1 MDITNLSLE
10 AIKQGWHL
18 ADNKYHCNY
27 CDAVFAEEEIFQIGE
42 KFFSAEQAVIQHLI
56 KNHAG
61 KTNPLIHLDSKY
73 NTLTDKQKD
82 LLTAFASGKKDAE
95 IAELF
100 KVSPST
106 IRHQKFTFRQKA
118 KQAKLYLATFEN
130 VFQKDD
136 YLPIPLKATDVDDRF
151 AITEEEYTA
160 LIKKYF
166 DFSKGVQLKQLPKG
180 QKKIIAIL
188 NRVIEEIPTE
198 TMLTEK
204 ELNQYL
210 TEIYFDYVTL
220 RRYLIDY
227 GFLSRTTDGK
237 KYWRESNK

>member
-1 MDITNLSLE
+1 MEITNLSLE
-10 AIKQGWHL
+10 EIKQGWRL
-18 ADNKYHCNY
+18 AENKYRCNY
-27 CDAVFAEEEIFQIGE
+27 CEVTFAENEIFQIDG
-42 KFFSAEQAVIQHLI
+42 KFFSAEQAVKQHLE
-56 KNHAG
+56 KKHAG
-61 KTNPLIHLDSKY
+61 KTNPLIHLDSKF
-73 NTLTDKQKD
+73 NILTDKQKD
-82 LLTAFASGKKDAE
+82 LLEAFASEKKDAE
-95 IAELF
+95 IAEFF

-136 YLPIPLKATDVDDRF
+136 FLPIPQKATDVDDRF

-166 DFSKGVQLKQLPKG
+166 DFSNGIQLKQLPKG

-188 NRVIEEIPTE
+188 NRVIEEIPTK
-198 TMLTEK
+198 TKLTEK
-204 ELNQYL
+204 ELNQHL
-210 TEIYFDYVTL
+210 AEIYFDYVTL